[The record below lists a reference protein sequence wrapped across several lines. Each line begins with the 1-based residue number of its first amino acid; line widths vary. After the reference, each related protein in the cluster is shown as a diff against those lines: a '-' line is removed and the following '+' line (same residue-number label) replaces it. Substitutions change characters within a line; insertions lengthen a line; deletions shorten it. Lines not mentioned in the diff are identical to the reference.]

1 VDATRTEDAGNNTFV
16 TDEVDLGTSMRRK
29 PEVTKDMGGEMGVK
43 RGMARISTLLSLNK
57 N

>member
-1 VDATRTEDAGNNTFV
+1 
-16 TDEVDLGTSMRRK
+16 MRRK
-29 PEVTKDMGGEMGVK
+29 PEVTKDMGGETGVK